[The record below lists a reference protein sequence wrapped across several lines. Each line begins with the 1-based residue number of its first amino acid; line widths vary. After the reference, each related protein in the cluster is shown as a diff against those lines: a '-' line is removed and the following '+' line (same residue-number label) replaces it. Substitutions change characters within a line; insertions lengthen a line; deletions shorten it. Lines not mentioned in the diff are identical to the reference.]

1 MWKSHSHLFPED
13 KEGFPDQ
20 LQDVWPPK
28 GLHILSEKGVTW
40 QWQEAQ
46 PALVCWTLPVGQSHH
61 PGDRGPQGRAPCS
74 AIQHPR
80 LSRALVNR
88 AVVSR
93 GLFQNPLKVL
103 VEIQS
108 QNENRK

>member
-1 MWKSHSHLFPED
+1 MWKSHSHLLPED
-13 KEGFPDQ
+13 KEGFPGQ
-20 LQDVWPPK
+20 LHDVWPPK

-40 QWQEAQ
+40 QWQEAH

-61 PGDRGPQGRAPCS
+61 PADRGPQGKAPHS

-80 LSRALVNR
+80 LSRALVSR

-93 GLFQNPLKVL
+93 GLVQNPLKVL